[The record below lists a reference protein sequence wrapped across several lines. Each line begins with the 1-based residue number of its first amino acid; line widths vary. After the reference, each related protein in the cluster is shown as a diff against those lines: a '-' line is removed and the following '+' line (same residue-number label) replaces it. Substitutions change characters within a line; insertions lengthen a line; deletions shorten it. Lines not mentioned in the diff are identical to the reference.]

1 VNRTHTILA
10 ITVAAAALVGWR
22 IMEQSAQQVAPLPQ
36 TVDQHESQTPKTA
49 AVSPRQASE
58 RPATGRETPPPA
70 DDPVW
75 HAQGDQRQC
84 DPRTTFIPDARTGE
98 VTEVTDCEPVQ
109 EVDSYGGLDNDTL
122 ASLAYG
128 DSHAAGTL
136 GLRLIL
142 SENRQEERL
151 GLGLLYR
158 SAALSADAEIFR
170 KAIGARYAY
179 VSENGKPNVRN
190 LEQLLVFNVIGETL
204 GDARFDS
211 RKLERALIKADVG
224 QQEIDAVRSNARTI
238 LQRMAALQTEVTG
251 DMSIREALENA

>member
-1 VNRTHTILA
+1 VNRTQTILA
-10 ITVAAAALVGWR
+10 ITLAAAALVGWR
-22 IMEQSAQQVAPLPQ
+22 IMEQTEQDVAPLPEAGAPQ
-36 TVDQHESQTPKTA
+36 VPQSSSESP
-49 AVSPRQASE
+49 VSARSVSLS
-58 RPATGRETPPPA
+58 PATGEETLSPE

-75 HAQGDQRQC
+75 YVRSNQHQC
-84 DPRTTFIPDARTGE
+84 NPRTTFIPDARTGE
-98 VTEVTDCEPVQ
+98 VAEVTDCEPIQ
-109 EVDSYGGLDNDTL
+109 EVDVYDSLDNDTL

-136 GLRLIL
+136 GLRLVL
-142 SENRQEERL
+142 SENLQEERL

-179 VSENGKPNVRN
+179 VSENGRPNVRN

-204 GDARFDS
+204 GDGRFDS
-211 RKLERALIKADVG
+211 RKLERALRKADVV
-224 QQEIDAVRSNARTI
+224 QQEIDTVRSNARLI
-238 LQRMAALQTEVTG
+238 LQRMAELQTEVTG